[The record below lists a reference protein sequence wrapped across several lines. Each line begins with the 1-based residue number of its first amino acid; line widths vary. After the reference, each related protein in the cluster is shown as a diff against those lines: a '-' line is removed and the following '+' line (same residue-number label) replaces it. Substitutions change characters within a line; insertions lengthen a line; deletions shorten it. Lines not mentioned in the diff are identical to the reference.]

1 MAIKSGSKVKIEYE
15 GTLDD
20 GSVFDSS
27 SKQGK
32 PLEFTLG
39 QNQVIP
45 GFEKAVLEMEKGE
58 EKKIKIE
65 AKDAYGERNDALTKK
80 FPKTNLPEN
89 LSPKKGMI
97 LGLQSPDGRQIP
109 ALISDVTETDVTLDL
124 NHPLAGQNLNFK
136 LKVLEVESTE

>member
-89 LSPKKGMI
+89 LSPKKGMV